1 MYVGAEVFAPAY
13 RYLRFLGF
21 NNFTYHAG
29 EDFIHLLSGIRAVY
43 EAVYFLDLDRGDR
56 IGHAT
61 ALGID
66 AGLWLKRI
74 RAAGN
79 KIVIEQ
85 GEWLDN
91 LVFLYH
97 MATEFNIDLN
107 LNLLKDEIIKMF
119 RNIYFSNKNIN
130 GRNSRYIQRLSNF
143 EIYDIIDAWKYRKID
158 PILSFDIY
166 YGNDKDIN
174 AIMSDNFSFEKF
186 KSKEIKNIIDLK
198 KTNHRAFDL
207 FHEYHS
213 VEVILQ
219 SKKLME
225 IDLSKSRPLFL
236 SNAELFSEL
245 QRKVIKYMND
255 KVVAV
260 ESMPTS
266 NVRISLYDDYSEHH
280 IFRWLEVNSSTP
292 IVCLDSDD
300 PGIFAINIRNEFS
313 HIFLELLNKNKT
325 RKEAMD
331 IIKHIADNNRIFIF
345 RK

>member
-1 MYVGAEVFAPAY
+1 MQGKI
-13 RYLRFLGF
+13 L
-21 NNFTYHAG
+21 
-29 EDFIHLLSGIRAVY
+29 FI
-43 EAVYFLDLDRGDR
+43 
-56 IGHAT
+56 
-61 ALGID
+61 
-66 AGLWLKRI
+66 
-74 RAAGN
+74 
-79 KIVIEQ
+79 
-85 GEWLDN
+85 
-91 LVFLYH
+91 
-97 MATEFNIDLN
+97 
-107 LNLLKDEIIKMF
+107 
-119 RNIYFSNKNIN
+119 
-130 GRNSRYIQRLSNF
+130 
-143 EIYDIIDAWKYRKID
+143 
-158 PILSFDIY
+158 
-166 YGNDKDIN
+166 
-174 AIMSDNFSFEKF
+174 
-186 KSKEIKNIIDLK
+186 EIKNIIDLK

-236 SNAELFSEL
+236 SDAELFSEL
-245 QRKVIKYMND
+245 QRKVIKYMNG

-260 ESMPTS
+260 ESKPTS

-331 IIKHIADNNRIFIF
+331 IIKHIADNNIIFIF